1 MELSILGIDI
11 AKNVFHFHGVD
22 SLGREVFRKKVYRGD
37 VSRELSKLKSC
48 RVVMESCGGAQYWCR
63 EAERAGHV
71 SQLIAPQ
78 YVTPFVK
85 RNKNDWK
92 DAEAICE
99 AAQRPQMRYVPRRS
113 ECQQDIQNLHRVRER
128 LVKSRTALVNE
139 MRGLLMEYGIVL
151 PQGRRVFASRFLDE
165 FSKHTSRLSAL
176 CQETFYDLYSEYH
189 ELEERIKRYEIKL
202 KKISKDNPDCAR
214 LMTIPGVGFLTA
226 TAMVAAIGDI
236 SVFKNGRELAAW
248 LGLTPREYST
258 GGKQRLYGISK
269 RGDKYLRKLL
279 VHGARV
285 TLRFLAKKKDS
296 RSVWATDLKKR
307 KGMNR
312 TSVALANKNA
322 RTIWALLTHSEQY
335 QEYEALPLAA

>member
-1 MELSILGIDI
+1 MNLKILGVDI

-22 SLGREVFRKKVYRGD
+22 EHGREVLKKKVYR
-37 VSRELSKLKSC
+37 SEFLCEISKLKRC
-48 RVVMESCGGAQYWCR
+48 RVVLESCGGANYWAR
-63 EAERAGHV
+63 EIERAGHK

-78 YVTPFVK
+78 YVSPFVK
-85 RNKNDWK
+85 KNKNDWK

-99 AAQRPQMRYVPRRS
+99 AAQRPQMRYVPKRT
-113 ECQQDIQNLHRVRER
+113 EHQQDIQNLHRIRER

-151 PQGRRVFASRFLDE
+151 PRGRRIFAARFLEE
-165 FSKHTSRLSAL
+165 FTKHSNRLSEL
-176 CQETFYDLYSEYH
+176 CRTTFEDLYSEYH
-189 ELEERIKRYEIKL
+189 DIDRRVAKYEQQL
-202 KKISKDNPDCAR
+202 KGVAKQRRDCAR
-214 LMTIPGVGFLTA
+214 LMDIPGVGFLTA

-248 LGLTPREYST
+248 LGLTPIERST
-258 GGKQRLYGISK
+258 GGKQKLYGISK

-285 TLRFLAKKKDS
+285 TLRFAERKTDS

-307 KGMNR
+307 KGVNR
-312 TSVALANKNA
+312 SSVALANKNA
-322 RTIWALLTHSEQY
+322 RTIWALLAKNE
-335 QEYEALPLAA
+335 EYKEIIPLAA